1 MAETTTTTGSKAPN
15 QQGEII
21 QVLGVQEVATRLG
34 VPTSS
39 VYEMTRFRA
48 SSGQAHIPCRRI
60 GRYLKFFSTD
70 IDKWLVTLPL
80 AVNRTKRQYR
90 RKVDA
95 ARAPITL
102 ATKRKATR

>member
-1 MAETTTTTGSKAPN
+1 MAETTTTTKAPN
-15 QQGEII
+15 QQGETI

-60 GRYLKFFSTD
+60 GRYLKFLSSD
-70 IDKWLVTLPL
+70 IDKWLMSLPL
-80 AVNRTKRQYR
+80 SVNRSKRQYR
-90 RKVDA
+90 RKFDA
-95 ARAPITL
+95 TPAKP
-102 ATKRKATR
+102 KRKRVSR